1 MGRRVK
7 LAGYPAPNT
16 EQKHGIYCTALV
28 YEFVRCMKPGDALIM
43 TMDGNEEFDFAMVK
57 GASMLFGTKKNE
69 FE

>member
-7 LAGYPAPNT
+7 LAGYQAPNT

-57 GASMLFGTKKNE
+57 GASALFGTKKDENE
-69 FE
+69 